1 MKEVTGDSDFIRIM
15 EYMDIISRDLSLWHE
30 QLKEH
35 PDQVPSFIDKS
46 LVDNLT
52 ELDLLL
58 NWSDGQS
65 RLE

>member
-1 MKEVTGDSDFIRIM
+1 
-15 EYMDIISRDLSLWHE
+15 
-30 QLKEH
+30 
-35 PDQVPSFIDKS
+35 VPSFIDKS